1 MREIK
6 LDGRSR
12 HLIPLH
18 DGEFACKLVLTV
30 PRDFEN
36 CRIELFVQGVTGQ
49 IPLSLNRVSDN
60 CKIAGMDSNE
70 ITGFNLTAGNNTIKF
85 TPVESVKNYTL
96 IIQHIHFIIHLLK
109 NT

>member
-30 PRDFEN
+30 PREFEN

-49 IPLSLNRVSDN
+49 IPLSLSRVSDG
-60 CKIAGMDSNE
+60 CKIGGVDSNE
-70 ITGFNLTAGNNTIKF
+70 IIGFNLTSGNNSIKF
-85 TPVESVKNYTL
+85 TPVERVKNYTL
-96 IIQHIHFIIHLLK
+96 IIK
-109 NT
+109 AYGN